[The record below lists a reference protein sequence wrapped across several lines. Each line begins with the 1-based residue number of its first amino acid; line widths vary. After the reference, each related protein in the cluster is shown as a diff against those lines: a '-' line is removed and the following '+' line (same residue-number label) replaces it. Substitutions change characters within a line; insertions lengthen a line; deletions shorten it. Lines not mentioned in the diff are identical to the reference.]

1 MSGGV
6 VTEEGSRMAWDFCND
21 PAFEPE
27 LEWAR
32 RLVREEIEPLDVVK
46 PQMSRESYKRAAA
59 PLKCRNSGA
68 WDRAK

>member
-27 LEWAR
+27 LEWTR
-32 RLVREEIEPLDVVK
+32 RFVRE
-46 PQMSRESYKRAAA
+46 
-59 PLKCRNSGA
+59 
-68 WDRAK
+68 